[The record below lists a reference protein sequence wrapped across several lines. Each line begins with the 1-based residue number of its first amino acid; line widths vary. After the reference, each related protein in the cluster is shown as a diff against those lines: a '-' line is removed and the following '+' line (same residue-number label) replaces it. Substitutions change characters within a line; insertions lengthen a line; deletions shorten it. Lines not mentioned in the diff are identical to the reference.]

1 MIHQVS
7 PEDFL
12 YHELPPQTHSYKP
25 VSNAL
30 INQMIYEEAKHRQ
43 YHITGKGFRANP
55 SRTEF
60 IAMFTLDNPKNG
72 LSRMIGYRNS
82 TNKKWAVGFVAGAL
96 VMICSNGMISG
107 DVITIRRHTGSI
119 ADDLQLIVKQAFD
132 EITPRFNSLLQETEL
147 LHEKL
152 IQKPDALEIISDLF
166 FSKEMLT
173 VTQMSKLKEKFFT
186 DPNFSIPKD
195 PSTFFPAWNLYN
207 QITEAMKHGA
217 PGNFFNQHIE
227 IHDYFIQKLES
238 F

>member
-7 PEDFL
+7 AEDFL
-12 YHELPPQTHSYKP
+12 YHELPQPTHSYKP

-30 INQMIYEEAKHRQ
+30 INQIIYEEAKHRQ
-43 YHITGKGFRANP
+43 YQITGKGFRANP

-119 ADDLQLIVKQAFD
+119 TDDLHTIVKQAFD
-132 EITPRFNSLLQETEL
+132 EITPRFTSLLNETAF

-152 IQKPDALEIISDLF
+152 IQQPDALEIVSELF
-166 FSKEMLT
+166 LSKEMLT
-173 VTQMSKLKEKFFT
+173 VTQISKLKEKFFA
-186 DPNFSIPKD
+186 DPNFSIPQD
-195 PSTFFPAWNLYN
+195 PDTFFPAWNLYN

-217 PGNFFNQHIE
+217 PGNFFDQHIAL
-227 IHDYFIQKLES
+227 HDYFLQKLECY
-238 F
+238 

>member
-12 YHELPPQTHSYKP
+12 YHELPPQTQSYKP

-43 YHITGKGFRANP
+43 YQITGKGYRANP

-96 VMICSNGMISG
+96 VMICTNGMISG
-107 DVITIRRHTGSI
+107 DIITIRRHTGSI
-119 ADDLQLIVKQAFD
+119 RDDLRLIVKQAFD
-132 EITPRFNSLLQETEL
+132 EITPRFNSLLQETAF

-152 IQKPDALEIISDLF
+152 IQKPVALEIVSELF
-166 FSKEMLT
+166 FSKEILT
-173 VTQMSKLKEKFFT
+173 VTQMSKLKEKFFV
-186 DPNFSIPKD
+186 DQNFSIPKD
-195 PSTFFPAWNLYN
+195 PETFFPAWNLYN
-207 QITEAMKHGA
+207 QLTEAMKHGA

-227 IHDYFIQKLES
+227 LHDYFIEKLEMV
-238 F
+238 

>member
-7 PEDFL
+7 AEDFL
-12 YHELPPQTHSYKP
+12 YHELPQPTHSYKP

-43 YHITGKGFRANP
+43 YQITGKGFRANP

-72 LSRMIGYRNS
+72 FSRMIGYRNS

-119 ADDLQLIVKQAFD
+119 TDDLHTIVKQAFD
-132 EITPRFNSLLQETEL
+132 EITPRFTSLLNETAF

-152 IQKPDALEIISDLF
+152 IQQPAALEIVSELF
-166 FSKEMLT
+166 LSKEMLT
-173 VTQMSKLKEKFFT
+173 VTQISKLKEKFFADT
-186 DPNFSIPKD
+186 NFSIPQD
-195 PSTFFPAWNLYN
+195 PDTFFPAWNLYN

-217 PGNFFNQHIE
+217 PGNFFDQHIAL
-227 IHDYFIQKLES
+227 HDYFLQKLECY
-238 F
+238 